1 MSSIEAVK
9 QLREKT
15 GAGIVEVKKALE
27 EAGGDEEK
35 AITLLKKRGEAK
47 ALKRTDREA
56 HEGIVTTYIHSNAR
70 VGVMLTLLCETDFVA
85 RNEDFKELGRDLAMH
100 IAALA
105 PMYLSSEDVPAELVA
120 KERAIWE
127 EQVKSEGKPAEIAE
141 KILAG
146 KEKKFRD
153 EISLLSQSFVKD
165 PSKTVGELVT
175 ENIHK
180 IGEKIQVGKFVRYEI

>member
-1 MSSIEAVK
+1 MSSLDAIK

-27 EAGGDEEK
+27 EANGDEEG
-35 AITLLKKRGEAK
+35 AIALLKKRGEAK

-56 HEGIVTTYIHSNAR
+56 REGLVATYIHSNAR

-85 RNEDFKELGRDLAMH
+85 RNDDFKELGRDLAMH

-105 PMYLSSEDVPAELVA
+105 PLYLAPEEVPAELVA

-127 EQVKSEGKPAEIAE
+127 EQVKNEGKPAEIAE
-141 KILAG
+141 KILLG

-153 EISLLSQSFVKD
+153 EISLLSQAFVKD
-165 PSKTVGELVT
+165 PSKTVGELIT

-180 IGEKIQVGKFVRYEI
+180 IGEKIQVGKFTRYEI